1 MAYYGNAPADVALVV
16 GQDVITTTEIQDST
30 IATADIA
37 NDAITALKID
47 DDGTGFQMGSLGL
60 GTAVSGSEKL
70 TVSGTASFSSDLQA
84 GKFKAYTASTTDPVL
99 ILGDQGVADYNW
111 TFPDTGTIKLST
123 NTSSTKKLFVKND
136 GSGEFGIETDGEITL
151 PSYLNIDQT
160 AQNGIRIKTDDTAV
174 IWIYDKTSDAIT
186 GGVNWAHANGTTSFY
201 TGGLTERFRIT
212 NEGRVQQLNTSIANS
227 CFDILN
233 TSSSGYGVHI
243 QAGTGSNY
251 SLVVKNKDNTE
262 GFKVLGNGLVQ
273 CLRGFTNGQ
282 ALDIEGETF
291 GRTNSSNV
299 AFGYRQDGNGQLMKI
314 QKSSTDVFIMTNS
327 GRIAQNISES
337 EAYCATFENTSSG
350 GYGLR
355 VYGGAS
361 SADYLI
367 RGHDHNGNDK
377 FAVKSNG
384 RIERPTHRDNQGTF
398 VINPDG
404 SANDN
409 WVLTLTTLNY
419 GFANIRI
426 GAYGHS
432 SYVNLDINLGGH
444 MASGGTYYNANV
456 ITNESSSDIIVTLT
470 QNQTGYIIKLSNNT
484 SADQVYG
491 HYQVID
497 GGYNSNATVTVEN
510 SNT

>member
-123 NTSSTKKLFVKND
+123 STSSTKKLFVKND

-174 IWIYDKTSDAIT
+174 IWVYDKTSDAIT

-233 TSSSGYGVHI
+233 TNSSGYGVHI

-251 SLVVKNKDNTE
+251 SLAVKDKDNNQRFT
-262 GFKVLGNGLVQ
+262 VLGNGNIGV
-273 CLRGFTNGQ
+273 G
-282 ALDIEGETF
+282 
-291 GRTNSSNV
+291 V
-299 AFGYRQDGNGQLMKI
+299 ASPGYL
-314 QKSSTDVFIMTNS
+314 T
-327 GRIAQNISES
+327 E
-337 EAYCATFENTSSG
+337 
-350 GYGLR
+350 LR
-355 VYGGAS
+355 VNDTVTDTPRFVIRQLGTGDSTLAFQVPDSPYGWTMGCDTSDSECFKISTGVGDVNAS
-361 SADYLI
+361 PKFQINTAGIIS
-367 RGHDHNGNDK
+367 RNRHND
-377 FAVKSNG
+377 
-384 RIERPTHRDNQGTF
+384 RQGQF